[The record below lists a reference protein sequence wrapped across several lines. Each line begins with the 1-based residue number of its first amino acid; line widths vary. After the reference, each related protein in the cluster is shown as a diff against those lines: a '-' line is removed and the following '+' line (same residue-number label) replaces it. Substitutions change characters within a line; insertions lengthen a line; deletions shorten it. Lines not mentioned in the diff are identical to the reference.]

1 MIKYCLGIDFINF
14 GNVQKKKLS
23 LGTSKIKKIVPK
35 CKNINLGR
43 SKLKKNQFGT
53 FTNKKKNNIGH
64 SQIKNIAFF
73 LSYRIFLSHF
83 YLTSNA

>member
-43 SKLKKNQFGT
+43 SQMKKINLGR
-53 FTNKKKNNIGH
+53 
-64 SQIKNIAFF
+64 SQIKKKQYWTFPNKKYCFF
-73 LSYRIFLSHF
+73 FIVSYIS
-83 YLTSNA
+83 

>member
-1 MIKYCLGIDFINF
+1 MQKYQF
-14 GNVQKKKLS
+14 GTFPNE
-23 LGTSKIKKIVPK
+23 
-35 CKNINLGR
+35 
-43 SKLKKNQFGT
+43 KNQFGT
-53 FTNKKKNNIGH
+53 FPNKKKNNIGH